1 MFTLYQV
8 LDAGEHAGK
17 GRDIRMAMLK
27 ASGSYR
33 LFMDADLATPLHHID
48 EVQKYMQQNKDIII
62 GIRNLQTTHTG
73 LRKFIS
79 GFGNFLIRFLLR
91 LKLKD
96 TQCGFKAFRAG
107 VAEDVFSKQTIM
119 GWGFD
124 MEVLAIG
131 VTRGYSIQ
139 TIAINDWKDIAGG
152 TFKNVAVSG
161 ALSTFKDLLRI
172 KWNLLTGKYK
182 LSSS

>member
-1 MFTLYQV
+1 
-8 LDAGEHAGK
+8 
-17 GRDIRMAMLK
+17 
-27 ASGSYR
+27 
-33 LFMDADLATPLHHID
+33 
-48 EVQKYMQQNKDIII
+48 
-62 GIRNLQTTHTG
+62 
-73 LRKFIS
+73 
-79 GFGNFLIRFLLR
+79 
-91 LKLKD
+91 
-96 TQCGFKAFRAG
+96 
-107 VAEDVFSKQTIM
+107 M